1 MPKDS
6 YSYTYLCTLNGL
18 TNWGMWIKFYSS
30 RQVISFFLSSLST
43 FPLTH
48 DILILVHL
56 SVSSLFTGVFY
67 YLNSS
72 VNPVL
77 YSVMSTRFRAAFSLY
92 VSDFCSNS
100 SSSSDRAG
108 SSRIARPPTVIRAPK
123 SLSDHHSSHKSIG
136 DNVDGGT
143 RTNIHKQGINP
154 APPIGPVALTVS
166 PGDVH
171 WSKNPN
177 YFQA

>member
-1 MPKDS
+1 M
-6 YSYTYLCTLNGL
+6 TFCNT
-18 TNWGMWIKFYSS
+18 KF
-30 RQVISFFLSSLST
+30 IHPFHFFA
-43 FPLTH
+43 
-48 DILILVHL
+48 
-56 SVSSLFTGVFY
+56 GVFY

-92 VSDFCSNS
+92 VSEFCSNS
-100 SSSSDRAG
+100 SSSADRAG
-108 SSRIARPPTVIRAPK
+108 SSRLARPPTVIRAPK
-123 SLSDHHSSHKSIG
+123 SSSDHHSSHRSIG
-136 DNVDGGT
+136 EGTGAGTGTGLRVNV
-143 RTNIHKQGINP
+143 HSPGINHTSP
-154 APPIGPVALTVS
+154 GGPVALTVS